1 MAATACAYG
10 YQGARPAQVLPPDT
24 FTHVD
29 GAVEQAEP
37 TPAPPPPPLPRPS
50 KVPPSSFLSHH
61 LDICTEGLGSESSG
75 DIDLSDLTDDVSN
88 DGVGADV
95 GHAALPCKWQHRDGG
110 GDGEP
115 GRVMRS
121 ARPAFPPPISLIGA
135 GGKPWLYLRP
145 QREDGRLVLREVRIP
160 SRELL
165 QARRED
171 GRFQL
176 QYAQPQPDDEE
187 DKCQEAQGQQDPAD
201 AMAPEKSQQQGNEKE

>member
-1 MAATACAYG
+1 
-10 YQGARPAQVLPPDT
+10 
-24 FTHVD
+24 
-29 GAVEQAEP
+29 
-37 TPAPPPPPLPRPS
+37 
-50 KVPPSSFLSHH
+50 
-61 LDICTEGLGSESSG
+61 
-75 DIDLSDLTDDVSN
+75 
-88 DGVGADV
+88 
-95 GHAALPCKWQHRDGG
+95 
-110 GDGEP
+110 
-115 GRVMRS
+115 MRS